1 MYLMDPDRGARRRAL
16 ARDRARHVFRQAS
29 DEIGGT
35 TRNLRQR
42 ARGRLAEARTR
53 FEGEPPVDDE
63 VLSERVRSAL
73 GRAVSH
79 PGAIIVTASEGRVR
93 LEGPV
98 LMDEV
103 DALVHAVERVRGVE
117 EVYDELEIHAEA
129 GGVPGLQGKPRQSS
143 GTAISGNGGWSPMT
157 RLVAGLAGGAASLQ
171 GFRRRGPVGMALGL
185 VGAKLLRRA
194 VAPSR

>member
-35 TRNLRQR
+35 TRDLRQR
-42 ARGRLAEARTR
+42 ARGRLSEARTR
-53 FEGEPPVDDE
+53 LEGEPAVDDE
-63 VLSERVRSAL
+63 VLTERVRSAL

-79 PGAIIVTASEGRVR
+79 PGAIIVTSSEGRVR

-129 GGVPGLQGKPRQSS
+129 GGVAGLQGKPRKS
-143 GTAISGNGGWSPMT
+143 GTAMSGNGGWSPMT

-171 GFRRRGPVGMALGL
+171 GFRRRGPVGMALGF